1 MARMAKKRWFRFYID
16 RWLKGTFGLS
26 PNEIAAYVTVLCELY
41 DNDGFVK
48 LNCDVMA
55 RRCGMRPTSF
65 QKAIDGLVRAGKL
78 DIQRG
83 FLTNKTV
90 TQEIVEREK
99 LGEKSSKSRA
109 KVEQN
114 APKNSIDTRKLAE
127 KYLHKQNTEN
137 KYNLSSFPEPHD
149 PQIEIHPSVM
159 AAIARQKAR
168 KW

>member
-1 MARMAKKRWFRFYID
+1 MAKKRWFRFHID

-26 PNEIAAYVTVLCELY
+26 PNEIAAYITVLCELY

-48 LNCDVMA
+48 LNCSVMA

-65 QKAIDGLVRAGKL
+65 EKAINNLVKAGKL

-90 TQEIVEREK
+90 TQEIIEREK
-99 LGEKSSKSRA
+99 LGEKSAKSRL
-109 KVEQN
+109 KLEQN
-114 APKNSIDTRKLAE
+114 SAKNVIDSMENAK
-127 KYLHKQNTEN
+127 KYPHKQNTDN
-137 KYNLSSFPEPHD
+137 KYNLSSFPEPRETD
-149 PQIEIHPSVM
+149 IEIHPSVM
-159 AAIARQKAR
+159 AALARQKAR

>member
-1 MARMAKKRWFRFYID
+1 MGKKRWFRFYID

-90 TQEIVEREK
+90 TQEIIEREK
-99 LGEKSSKSRA
+99 LGEKSVKSRA

-114 APKNSIDTRKLAE
+114 AAKNSIDTREFAE
-127 KYLHKQNTEN
+127 KYPHKQNTNN
-137 KYNLSSFPEPHD
+137 KYNLPSFPD
-149 PQIEIHPSVM
+149 PRETDIEIHPSVM